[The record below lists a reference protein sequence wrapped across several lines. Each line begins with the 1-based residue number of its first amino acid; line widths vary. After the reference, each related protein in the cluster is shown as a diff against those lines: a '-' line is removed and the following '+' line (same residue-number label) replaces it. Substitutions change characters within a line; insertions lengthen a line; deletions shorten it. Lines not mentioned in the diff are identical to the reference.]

1 MHYPAAPLF
10 TPFSQLMMK
19 PTSIVIHALLWMSL
33 PTLVHATPT
42 LEQLAASPKFGV
54 ASLSPDGRHVA
65 IARPEE
71 RRSTLLIVNADTL
84 DVVSELA
91 FPDNEHVLGF
101 HWVNSE
107 RLVVSNGTA
116 TGSLG
121 QPQMKGELF
130 AVSLDGSKRTYL
142 FGYRAGQSKRN
153 RGREGDFSHGFVI
166 NSLPDNEQELL
177 IGEYDG
183 LAASDAERRP
193 TVHRVNAYSGA
204 RTEITRA
211 PVTHAW
217 ITTDLA
223 GDVRFASGWDERLLP
238 ITYRRAA
245 DGEWSQ
251 LAMGQSGLGS
261 VRPFGFEPGDT
272 AFHAAISEA
281 GEPACIYRV
290 QVADLQRKRLAC
302 DAQFESNWLME
313 SSVRGQPIGVWFDA
327 PLPRVE
333 VFDRNSDD
341 AQLYLALQQQLAP
354 ASVRFLGFSHDGQR
368 VLVEA
373 SSDRD
378 AGRLFLFDRKTQ
390 RARLLFA
397 RKPELD
403 LNSLGAT
410 QPFAFDA
417 RDGVRLHGF
426 LTLPPSG
433 AAKGLPLV
441 VMPHG
446 GPFGITDRWE
456 YDPDVQML
464 ATRGYAVL
472 KVNFRGSGGRGE
484 SFMRL
489 GFKHWGGA
497 IQDDIIDATR
507 WAISNGFADPQR
519 VCLMGGSFGA
529 YSALMSAIRA
539 PDLFRCA
546 IGYAG
551 VYDLELMF
559 SRGDIRRSEFGRRYL
574 DEAVG
579 DDEQALA
586 AQSPAA
592 QVAQLQAP
600 VLLVHGGADFRAP
613 LAHAKAMRDALKR
626 AGKPYEWMVVEDEA
640 HGFYRAANRLA
651 YYERALGF
659 LEKHIGK
666 QTGTPNP

>member
-1 MHYPAAPLF
+1 
-10 TPFSQLMMK
+10 MK
-19 PTSIVIHALLWMSL
+19 PTYIAIRVFLCLMLPAISHA
-33 PTLVHATPT
+33 APT
-42 LEQLAASPKFGV
+42 LEQLAAAPTFGIV
-54 ASLSPDGRHVA
+54 SLSPDGRHVA
-65 IARPEE
+65 IARPDE
-71 RRSTLLIVNADTL
+71 RRSTLLIVDADSL

-91 FPDNEHVLGF
+91 FPDNEHVLAF
-101 HWVNSE
+101 TWVNSE

-121 QPQMKGELF
+121 RPQRKGELF

-153 RGREGDFSHGFVI
+153 RGREGDYSHGFVI
-166 NSLPDNEQELL
+166 NTLHANAEELL
-177 IGEYDG
+177 IGEYNMGAATDG
-183 LAASDAERRP
+183 ESKP

-204 RTEITRA
+204 RTEITKA
-211 PVTHAW
+211 PLARAW

-223 GDVRFASGWDERLLP
+223 GDVRFASGWNEQNLP

-245 DGEWSQ
+245 DGEWS
-251 LAMGQSGLGS
+251 LLDMGQSGLGS
-261 VRPFGFEPGDT
+261 VQAFGFEAGNM

-290 QVADLQRKRLAC
+290 HVANLQRERLAC
-302 DAQFESNWLME
+302 DAQFESNWLMP
-313 SSVRGQPIGVWFDA
+313 SSRRGQPLGVWFEA
-327 PLPRVE
+327 PLPRLE
-333 VFDRNSDD
+333 LFDSSSDD

-354 ASVRFLGFSHDGQR
+354 ASVRFLGFSEDGQR

-378 AGRLFLFDRKTQ
+378 AGRLYLFDRKTQ

-403 LNSLGAT
+403 PNTLGAT
-410 QPFAFDA
+410 QPFAFNA
-417 RDGVRLHGF
+417 RDGLRLHGF
-426 LTLPPSG
+426 LTLPASG
-433 AAKGLPLV
+433 AAKALPLV

-446 GPFGITDRWE
+446 GPFGIDDRWE

-484 SFMRL
+484 SFQRL
-489 GFKHWGGA
+489 GYKQWGGS
-497 IQDDIIDATR
+497 IQDDIVDATR
-507 WAISNGFADPQR
+507 WAIDNGFADAKR
-519 VCLMGGSFGA
+519 VCLMGASFGA

-551 VYDLELMF
+551 VYDLDLMF

-579 DDEQALA
+579 DDAKALA

-592 QVAQLQAP
+592 QVEHLQAP
-600 VLLVHGGADFRAP
+600 VLLVHGGADVRAP
-613 LAHAKAMRDALKR
+613 LAHAEAMRHALK
-626 AGKPYEWMVVEDEA
+626 KSDKSYEWMVVEDEA

-666 QTGTPNP
+666 QMGRTSP